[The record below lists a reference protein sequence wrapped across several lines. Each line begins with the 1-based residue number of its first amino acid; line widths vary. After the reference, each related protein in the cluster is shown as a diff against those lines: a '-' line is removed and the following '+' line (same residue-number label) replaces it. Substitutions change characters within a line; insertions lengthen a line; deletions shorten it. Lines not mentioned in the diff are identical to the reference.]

1 MLPNYAVALEKLAW
15 KNSFNNEVFEC
26 VKKPLDET
34 LQDSRFIESHER
46 NNFMNKDNTIKSYKN
61 IETSIDKLR
70 IKFKSFKEK
79 WSKIQSRIKNGSGL
93 APENEPH
100 WWKNLN
106 CVFSKTNEVIN
117 LTSSTG
123 QTSFVRNEDD
133 DNQEVIS
140 NDGGQ
145 ESDVEVG
152 EEKIQD
158 SEDATTLDTGES
170 VKKQINKKLLQLLTK
185 RGSK

>member
-1 MLPNYAVALEKLAW
+1 
-15 KNSFNNEVFEC
+15 
-26 VKKPLDET
+26 
-34 LQDSRFIESHER
+34 
-46 NNFMNKDNTIKSYKN
+46 MNKDNTIKSHKN
-61 IETSIDKLR
+61 IETSIDKLK
-70 IKFKSFKEK
+70 IKFKSFKQE

-145 ESDVEVG
+145 ESDVDIG
-152 EEKIQD
+152 EEKIPD

-170 VKKQINKKLLQLLTK
+170 QETNKRKIVVTPHKKRQQVRSNKQALSEVANSLKVMAETSLRHFKMMAEEDK
-185 RGSK
+185 RREGRYMEF